1 MLTLELVLVLA
12 VLVVDV
18 VLFVHGRLRM
28 DLVAL
33 LTLVFLAVTGLI
45 EPAAALAGFSNPAV
59 VTVWAVFVLSGGL
72 AHTGIANLVGRQV
85 IRFAGGSEARI
96 VLVIMLTAGVASAF
110 MNNVGVAAILL
121 PVIMDLSKETRIPP
135 SRLLLPLAYACL
147 LGGLTTLIGTPPN
160 ILVAE
165 ALRNEGLEPFG
176 LFDYSPVGLVVMA
189 AGFVFILAAVPR
201 LLPKRR
207 IHVEGSGGDD
217 GRVLPDIYG
226 LNERFIMLRLPEA
239 SPLAGKSLGEIRL
252 GSVAGLQAITVI
264 RDGRPRPSPG
274 PGFRLQAGDRIV
286 AQGPVD
292 RLDQLRESSAL
303 DIEEAGPG
311 VDGLGVEGLGVEVLG
326 SPEFEIA
333 EVGVPGGSELVGRTL
348 RDANFAA
355 RFGVRV
361 MAIRRDGTTLPAPLQ
376 DIHLRPADTLL
387 VQGPPDKVEELG
399 AHEQLT
405 VAPADHIDLYSL
417 QDELFAVRVPRDS
430 FLAGQTLKECGLGA
444 ALGLWVISILREGRK
459 IEMPEPGERLQA
471 GDLLVVR
478 GRPEGLSALKG
489 IRELEVEGEG
499 ADESP
504 ALETEHIGI
513 AEVVL
518 SPHTR
523 LVGQT
528 LRQLSFRRKYGLMVL
543 AIWREGR
550 PHRTGLRDLPLRSG
564 DALLVH
570 GPRENLRVL
579 ASDPNFLVLT
589 EGVQTPPRRRK
600 APVAALILGVTLG
613 PVLLGW
619 LPISIAAVGGA
630 ALMVLSGCLTM
641 EEAYRSIEWQAVFLI
656 AGMLPLGV
664 ALQDAGASAL
674 LAQAVVGT
682 VGDFGPL
689 AAMGALFVVTS
700 LATQVI
706 PTAALV
712 VLMSPIVL
720 GTAESLAISPY
731 PLMMATAMAASA
743 SFASPVSHPANVL
756 VMGPGGYRFTD
767 YLRVGLPLTAVV
779 FAVVMLVVPVF
790 WPF

>member
-1 MLTLELVLVLA
+1 MLTVELVLVLA

-18 VLFVHGRLRM
+18 VLFMHGRLRM

-45 EPAAALAGFSNPAV
+45 EPAEALAGFSNPAV

-72 AHTGIANLVGRQV
+72 AHTGIANMVGRQV
-85 IRFAGGSEARI
+85 IRFAGGSETRI
-96 VLVIMLTAGVASAF
+96 ILVIMATAGVASAF

-121 PVIMDLSKETRIPP
+121 PVIMDLSRETRIPP

-176 LFDYSPVGLVVMA
+176 LFDYSPVGLIVMA
-189 AGFVFILAAVPR
+189 TGFVFILLAVPR

-207 IHVEGSGGDD
+207 IGVGGRAEGDE
-217 GRVLPDIYG
+217 RVLPDIYG
-226 LNERFIMLRLPEA
+226 LNERFIMLRLPGA
-239 SPLAGKSLGEIRL
+239 SPLAGKTLGEIRL

-264 RDGRPRPSPG
+264 RGGRPQPSPG
-274 PGFRLQAGDRIV
+274 PDFRLQAGDRIV

-303 DIEEAGPG
+303 DIEEAGMG
-311 VDGLGVEGLGVEVLG
+311 VRVLD

-333 EVGVPGGSELVGRTL
+333 EIGVPGGSELTGRTL
-348 RDANFAA
+348 RDVDFAA
-355 RFGVRV
+355 RYGVRV

-376 DIHLRPADTLL
+376 DLPLQPADTLL
-387 VQGPPDKVEELG
+387 VQGPPDKVQDLGSYEE
-399 AHEQLT
+399 LT
-405 VAPADHIDLYSL
+405 VAAADHIDLYSL

-430 FLAGQTLKECGLGA
+430 FLAGQTLIECGLGA
-444 ALGLWVISILREGRK
+444 ALGLWVVSILREGRK

-489 IRELEVEGEG
+489 IRELEVEDKA
-499 ADESP
+499 ADGSPTLES
-504 ALETEHIGI
+504 EQIGI

-564 DALLVH
+564 DALLIH

-600 APVAALILGVTLG
+600 APIAALILGVTLG

-689 AAMGALFVVTS
+689 AAMGALFLVTS

-720 GTAESLAISPY
+720 GTAESLGISPY

-779 FAVVMLVVPVF
+779 FAVVMLVVPAF

>member
-1 MLTLELVLVLA
+1 MTLDLVLVLA

-18 VLFVHGRLRM
+18 VLFMHGRLRM

-85 IRFAGGSEARI
+85 IRFAGGSETRI
-96 VLVIMLTAGVASAF
+96 ILVIMATAGVASAF

-160 ILVAE
+160 ILVAD
-165 ALRNEGLEPFG
+165 ALQNEGLEPFG
-176 LFDYSPVGLVVMA
+176 LFDYSPVGLLVMA
-189 AGFVFILAAVPR
+189 AGFVFILVAVPR

-207 IHVEGSGGDD
+207 IGVDGRGGDD
-217 GRVLPDIYG
+217 ERVLPDIYG
-226 LNERFIMLRLPEA
+226 LNERFMVLRLPEA
-239 SPLAGKSLGEIRL
+239 SPLVGKSLGEIRL

-274 PGFRLQAGDRIV
+274 PDFRLRERDRIV
-286 AQGPVD
+286 VQGPMD
-292 RLDQLRESSAL
+292 RLDRLRESSAL
-303 DIEEAGPG
+303 DIEE
-311 VDGLGVEGLGVEVLG
+311 EGLGVKVLDA
-326 SPEFEIA
+326 PEFEIA
-333 EVGVPGGSELVGRTL
+333 EVGVPSGSELTGRTL
-348 RDANFAA
+348 RDVDFAV

-361 MAIRRDGTTLPAPLQ
+361 MAIRRDGRSLPSPLQ
-376 DIHLRPADTLL
+376 DVALQPADTLL
-387 VQGPPDKVEELG
+387 VQGPPDKVEDLG
-399 AHEQLT
+399 AHEALT
-405 VAPADHIDLYSL
+405 VAAADHIDLYSL
-417 QDELFAVRVPRDS
+417 HDELFAVRVPRDS

-444 ALGLWVISILREGRK
+444 SLGLWVISVRREGRT

-489 IRELEVEGEG
+489 LRELEVETEVTE
-499 ADESP
+499 ESP
-504 ALETEHIGI
+504 VLETEDIGI

-589 EGVQTPPRRRK
+589 EGVQKPPRRRK
-600 APVAALILGVTLG
+600 APVAALILAVTLG

-630 ALMVLSGCLTM
+630 ALMVLLGCLTM

-664 ALQDAGASAL
+664 ALQEAGASAL
-674 LAQAVVGT
+674 LAQAVVRT

-689 AAMGALFVVTS
+689 AAMGALFLVTS
-700 LATQVI
+700 VATQVI

-720 GTAESLAISPY
+720 GTAESLGISPY

-779 FAVVMLVVPVF
+779 FAVVMFVVPVF

>member
-1 MLTLELVLVLA
+1 MLTVELVLVLA

-45 EPAAALAGFSNPAV
+45 EPAEALAGFSNPAV

-72 AHTGIANLVGRQV
+72 AHTGIANMVGRQV

-96 VLVIMLTAGVASAF
+96 ILVIMVTAGVASAF

-121 PVIMDLSKETRIPP
+121 PVIMDLSRETRIPP

-165 ALRNEGLEPFG
+165 ALRNGGLEPFG

-189 AGFVFILAAVPR
+189 AGFVFILVAVPR

-207 IHVEGSGGDD
+207 IQVVGPGGDD
-217 GRVLPDIYG
+217 ERVLPDVYG
-226 LNERFIMLRLPEA
+226 LNERFIILRLPEA
-239 SPLAGKSLGEIRL
+239 SPLAGRSLGEIRL

-274 PGFRLQAGDRIV
+274 ADFRLRAGDRIV

-303 DIEEAGPG
+303 EIEE
-311 VDGLGVEGLGVEVLG
+311 EGLGVRVLD

-333 EVGVPGGSELVGRTL
+333 EIGIPGGSELTGRTL
-348 RDANFAA
+348 RDVGFSV

-361 MAIRRDGTTLPAPLQ
+361 MAIRRDGMSLPSPLQ
-376 DIHLRPADTLL
+376 DLPLQPADTLL
-387 VQGPPDKVEELG
+387 VQGPPDKVEDLG
-399 AHEQLT
+399 AHEELT

-417 QDELFAVRVPRDS
+417 QEELFAVRVPRDS

-444 ALGLWVISILREGRK
+444 ALGLWVISVLREGQT

-489 IRELEVEGEG
+489 IRELEVEGKGAEG
-499 ADESP
+499 GP
-504 ALETEHIGI
+504 TLETEQIGI

-518 SPHTR
+518 SPRTR

-528 LRQLSFRRKYGLMVL
+528 LRHLSFRRKYGLMVL

-550 PHRTGLRDLPLRSG
+550 PHRTGLRDLPLRAG

-600 APVAALILGVTLG
+600 APIAALILGVTLG

-630 ALMVLSGCLTM
+630 ALMVLFGCLTM
-641 EEAYRSIEWQAVFLI
+641 EEAYRSIEWKAVFLI

-674 LAQAVVGT
+674 LAQAVVRT

-689 AAMGALFVVTS
+689 AAMGTLFVVTS

-712 VLMSPIVL
+712 VIMSPIVL
-720 GTAESLAISPY
+720 GTAESLDISPY

-779 FAVVMLVVPVF
+779 FVVVMLVTPVF

>member
-1 MLTLELVLVLA
+1 
-12 VLVVDV
+12 
-18 VLFVHGRLRM
+18 M

-45 EPAAALAGFSNPAV
+45 GPTEALAGFSNPAV
-59 VTVWAVFVLSGGL
+59 VTVWAVFVLSAGL
-72 AHTGIANLVGRQV
+72 AHTGIASLVGRQV
-85 IRFAGGSEARI
+85 LRIAGRRETPLI
-96 VLVIMLTAGVASAF
+96 LVIMLTAGTASAV
-110 MNNVGVAAILL
+110 MNNVGVAAVLL
-121 PVIMDLSKETRIPP
+121 PVIMDLSKETGIPA

-160 ILVAE
+160 ILVAD

-189 AGFVFILAAVPR
+189 AGFVFLLVAVPV
-201 LLPKRR
+201 LLPKRS
-207 IHVEGSGGDD
+207 IQVGDPGED
-217 GRVLPDIYG
+217 NQRRLPDIYG
-226 LNERFIMLRLPEA
+226 LNERFIVLKLPEDSA
-239 SPLAGKSLGEIRL
+239 LAGKSLGEIRL
-252 GSVAGLQAITVI
+252 GTVAGLQAIMVI
-264 RDGRPRPSPG
+264 RDGRPRPLPG
-274 PGFRLQAGDRIV
+274 PGFRLRVGDRIV
-286 AQGPVD
+286 VQGPVD
-292 RLDQLRESSAL
+292 RLGQLRGSSAL
-303 DIEEAGPG
+303 EIEEER
-311 VDGLGVEGLGVEVLG
+311 LGAQVLH
-326 SPEFEIA
+326 SPDFEIA
-333 EVGVPGGSELVGRTL
+333 EIGFPKGSELIGRTL
-348 RDANFAA
+348 RDLDFAV

-361 MAIRRDGTTLPAPLQ
+361 MTIRRDGAPLTTPLPDVPLQ
-376 DIHLRPADTLL
+376 PADTLL
-387 VQGPPDKVEELG
+387 VRGPPAHVEKLG
-399 AHEQLT
+399 TSPELT
-405 VAPADHIDLYSL
+405 VAPADQIELFGL

-430 FLAGQTLKECGLGA
+430 FLAGQTLEECRLGD
-444 ALGLWVISILREGRK
+444 ALGLWVITVLRDGRT
-459 IEMPEPGERLQA
+459 IEMPEPSERLQA

-478 GRPEGLSALKG
+478 GRSEELSTLEG
-489 IRELEVEGEG
+489 IRELEVEAEG
-499 ADESP
+499 LEAKP
-504 ALETEHIGI
+504 ALETERLGI

-550 PHRTGLRDLPLRSG
+550 PHRMGLRDLPLRSG

-570 GPRENLRVL
+570 GRRENLRVL
-579 ASDPNFLVLT
+579 ASDPDFLVLT
-589 EGVQTPPRRRK
+589 EAVQIPPRRRK
-600 APVAALILGVTLG
+600 APIAAGILAATLA

-630 ALMVLSGCLTM
+630 ALMVLFGCLTM
-641 EEAYRSIEWQAVFLI
+641 EEAYRSIEWRAVFLI

-664 ALQDAGASAL
+664 ALQEAGASAL
-674 LAQAVVGT
+674 LADVVVGT
-682 VGDFGPL
+682 AGDFGPL
-689 AAMGALFVVTS
+689 AAMAALFLITS

-720 GTAESLAISPY
+720 DTAASLDVSPY

-767 YLRVGLPLTAVV
+767 YLRVGMPLTAVV
-779 FAVVMLVVPVF
+779 FVVVMIVTPFF
-790 WPF
+790 WAF

>member
-1 MLTLELVLVLA
+1 M
-12 VLVVDV
+12 
-18 VLFVHGRLRM
+18 
-28 DLVAL
+28 
-33 LTLVFLAVTGLI
+33 
-45 EPAAALAGFSNPAV
+45 
-59 VTVWAVFVLSGGL
+59 
-72 AHTGIANLVGRQV
+72 
-85 IRFAGGSEARI
+85 
-96 VLVIMLTAGVASAF
+96 
-110 MNNVGVAAILL
+110 
-121 PVIMDLSKETRIPP
+121 
-135 SRLLLPLAYACL
+135 
-147 LGGLTTLIGTPPN
+147 TTLIGTPPN

-165 ALRNEGLEPFG
+165 ALSNEGLEPFG
-176 LFDYSPVGLVVMA
+176 LFDYSPVGLLIMA
-189 AGFVFILAAVPR
+189 AGFVFILVAVPR

-207 IHVEGSGGDD
+207 IGVEGPGGDD
-217 GRVLPDIYG
+217 ERVLPDIYG
-226 LNERFIMLRLPEA
+226 LNERFMVLRLPEV

-274 PGFRLQAGDRIV
+274 PDFRLRAGDRIV
-286 AQGPVD
+286 VQGPMD
-292 RLDQLRESSAL
+292 RLDRLREHSAL
-303 DIEEAGPG
+303 DIEE
-311 VDGLGVEGLGVEVLG
+311 EGLGVRVLD

-333 EVGVPGGSELVGRTL
+333 EVGVPSGSELMGRTL
-348 RDANFAA
+348 RDVDFGV

-361 MAIRRDGTTLPAPLQ
+361 MAIRRDGRSLPSPLQ
-376 DIHLRPADTLL
+376 DVPLRPADTLL
-387 VQGPPDKVEELG
+387 VQGPPDKVEGLS
-399 AHEQLT
+399 AHEALT

-444 ALGLWVISILREGRK
+444 ALGLWVISVRREGRT

-478 GRPEGLSALKG
+478 GRPEGLSALEG
-489 IRELEVEGEG
+489 LRELEVETEGTGE
-499 ADESP
+499 SSV
-504 ALETEHIGI
+504 LETEEIGI

-550 PHRTGLRDLPLRSG
+550 SHRTGLRDMPLRSG

-600 APVAALILGVTLG
+600 APVAALILAVTLG

-630 ALMVLSGCLTM
+630 ALMVLLGCLTM

-664 ALQDAGASAL
+664 ALQ
-674 LAQAVVGT
+674 
-682 VGDFGPL
+682 
-689 AAMGALFVVTS
+689 
-700 LATQVI
+700 
-706 PTAALV
+706 
-712 VLMSPIVL
+712 
-720 GTAESLAISPY
+720 
-731 PLMMATAMAASA
+731 
-743 SFASPVSHPANVL
+743 
-756 VMGPGGYRFTD
+756 
-767 YLRVGLPLTAVV
+767 
-779 FAVVMLVVPVF
+779 
-790 WPF
+790 

>member
-1 MLTLELVLVLA
+1 MLTVELVLVLA
-12 VLVVDV
+12 VLVVDI
-18 VLFVHGRLRM
+18 VLFMHGRLRM
-28 DLVAL
+28 DLIAL
-33 LTLVFLAVTGLI
+33 LTLAFLAVTGLI
-45 EPAAALAGFSNPAV
+45 GPAEALAGFSNPAV

-72 AHTGIANLVGRQV
+72 AHTGIASLVGRQV

-96 VLVIMLTAGVASAF
+96 ILVIMATAGVASAF

-121 PVIMDLSKETRIPP
+121 PVVMDLSRETRIPP

-176 LFDYSPVGLVVMA
+176 LFDYSPVGLLVMA
-189 AGFVFILAAVPR
+189 AGFVFVIAAVPR

-207 IHVEGSGGDD
+207 IGVEGSEGD
-217 GRVLPDIYG
+217 GERVLPDIYG
-226 LNERFIMLRLPEA
+226 LNERFIILRLPEA

-274 PGFRLQAGDRIV
+274 PGFRLRAGDRIV

-292 RLDQLRESSAL
+292 RLDQLRQSSAL
-303 DIEEAGPG
+303 DIEEEGAEMG
-311 VDGLGVEGLGVEVLG
+311 VRVLD

-333 EVGVPGGSELVGRTL
+333 EIGVPGGSELTGRTL
-348 RDANFAA
+348 RDVDFSV

-361 MAIRRDGTTLPAPLQ
+361 MSIRRDGMSLPAPLQ
-376 DIHLRPADTLL
+376 DLPLQPADTLL
-387 VQGPPDKVEELG
+387 VQGPPDRVEDLAACE
-399 AHEQLT
+399 ELT

-444 ALGLWVISILREGRK
+444 ALGLWVISILREGRM
-459 IEMPEPGERLQA
+459 IEMPEPGEHLHA

-478 GRPEGLSALKG
+478 GRPEGLHALKG
-489 IRELEVEGEG
+489 IRELEVEGKGEG
-499 ADESP
+499 ESP
-504 ALETEHIGI
+504 TLETEQIGI

-550 PHRTGLRDLPLRSG
+550 PHGTGLRDLPLRSG

-600 APVAALILGVTLG
+600 APVAALILGLTLG

-630 ALMVLSGCLTM
+630 ALMVLFGCLTM

-674 LAQAVVGT
+674 LAEAVVRTAGE
-682 VGDFGPL
+682 FGPL
-689 AAMGALFVVTS
+689 AAMGTLFLVTS

-720 GTAESLAISPY
+720 GTAESLGISPY

-779 FAVVMLVVPVF
+779 FAVVMLVTPIF

>member
-1 MLTLELVLVLA
+1 MLTVELVLVLG
-12 VLVVDV
+12 VLLVDL
-18 VLFVHGRLRM
+18 VLFVRGRLRM

-33 LTLVFLAVTGLI
+33 LTLVVLAVTGLV
-45 EPAAALAGFSNPAV
+45 EPVEALAGFSNPAV

-85 IRFAGGSEARI
+85 VRFAGGGETRI
-96 VLVIMLTAGVASAF
+96 VLLIMVTAGVASAF

-121 PVIMDLSKETRIPP
+121 PVTMDLSKETGIPP

-160 ILVAE
+160 ILAAD
-165 ALRNEGLEPFG
+165 ALRNGGLEPFG
-176 LFDYSPVGLVVMA
+176 LFDYSPVGLVVMT
-189 AGFVFILAAVPR
+189 AGFLFLLVVVPV

-207 IHVEGSGGDD
+207 IQVADPGGDNE
-217 GRVLPDIYG
+217 RVLQDLYG
-226 LNERFIMLRLPEA
+226 LNERFVVLRLPDVSA
-239 SPLAGKSLGEIRL
+239 LAGKSLGEIRL
-252 GSVAGLQAITVI
+252 RSLAGLQAVTVI
-264 RDGRPRPSPG
+264 RDGRPRPVPG
-274 PGFRLQAGDRIV
+274 PGFRLRGGDRII

-292 RLDQLRESSAL
+292 RLGQLRGSVAL
-303 DIEEAGPG
+303 DIEEEN
-311 VDGLGVEGLGVEVLG
+311 LGAQVLD

-333 EVGVPGGSELVGRTL
+333 EVGIPSGSALSGSTL
-348 RDANFAA
+348 RDMDFFG
-355 RFGVRV
+355 RYGVRV
-361 MAIRRDGTTLPAPLQ
+361 MTIRREGMPLPTPLQ
-376 DIHLRPADTLL
+376 DLALRPADILL
-387 VQGPPDKVEELG
+387 VQGPPDRVEQLKRRE
-399 AHEQLT
+399 ELT

-417 QDELFAVRVPRDS
+417 QDELFAVQVPRDS
-430 FLAGQTLKECGLGA
+430 FLAGQTLKECRLGD
-444 ALGLWVISILREGRK
+444 ALGLWVITVLREGQT
-459 IEMPEPGERLQA
+459 IEMPEPGERLRA

-478 GRPEGLSALKG
+478 GRSEELSTLKG
-489 IRELEVEGEG
+489 IGELKVEGKG
-499 ADESP
+499 AGAKP
-504 ALETEHIGI
+504 PLETDRIGI

-518 SPHTR
+518 SPHAG

-528 LRQLSFRRKYGLMVL
+528 LRQLGFRRKYGLTVL

-550 PHRTGLRDLPLRSG
+550 SHRTGLRDLPLRSG

-570 GPRENLRVL
+570 GARENLRVL
-579 ASDPNFLVLT
+579 ASDPDFLVLT
-589 EGVQTPPRRRK
+589 EAVQKPPRRRK
-600 APVAALILGVTLG
+600 APVAAAILAVTLA

-630 ALMVLSGCLTM
+630 ALMVLLGCLTM
-641 EEAYRSIEWQAVFLI
+641 EEAYRSIEWKAVFLI

-664 ALQDAGASAL
+664 ALQKAGASAL
-674 LAQAVVGT
+674 LADVVVKT
-682 VGDFGPL
+682 VGGFGPL
-689 AAMGALFVVTS
+689 VAMGTLFLITS

-720 GTAESLAISPY
+720 DTAENLGVSPY
-731 PLMMATAMAASA
+731 PLMMAMAMAASA

-779 FAVVMLVVPVF
+779 FAVVMLVIPLF
-790 WPF
+790 WAF